1 MAMIA
6 RKDKLTSR
14 SWSATGTN
22 TDVGHRAVESVRR
35 GLHPRRHLRCRQ
47 QHDGGDRQR
56 HRPEQTDAAAHGLSR
71 LIVLSL
77 TDLLSQQHR
86 HAHGKAGDDHGD
98 SVHHLAAG
106 GDSGDVR
113 RRAELPHYLQ
123 VDGAVHGLEQQCQ
136 QHRQGKAQ
144 QGR

>member
-1 MAMIA
+1 MA
-6 RKDKLTSR
+6 RKEKLTSR

-71 LIVLSL
+71 LTVLSL

-86 HAHGKAGDDHGD
+86 HAHGKAGDNHGD
-98 SVHHLAAG
+98 GV
-106 GDSGDVR
+106 
-113 RRAELPHYLQ
+113 HYLASGRDGRDIRRSAEFPNHLQ
-123 VDGAVHGLEQQCQ
+123 VHRTVHSLEQQCQ
-136 QHRQGKAQ
+136 QYRQGKT
-144 QGR
+144 